1 MNIIYSCYWGGYLA
15 VVAAS
20 LHLGIL
26 KDRDEDFNYK
36 TVLTLPMFDKI
47 KEEHL
52 GKLFYLGKD
61 DKGRNIYV
69 VGCKNSGDI
78 LERALKGI
86 AYIFRI
92 SKTIFVDLNRCN
104 NLFISLGVFLT
115 KRTRLKKQG
124 LLLFVKGIKKNFTK
138 INQIVK
144 NTNTS

>member
-26 KDRDEDFNYK
+26 KDKNFDYK

-47 KEEHL
+47 KEAHL
-52 GKLFYLGKD
+52 GKLFYFGKD

-69 VGCKNSGDI
+69 VGSKNSGDI

-92 SKTIFVDLNRCN
+92 SKTTFIDLNKCN
-104 NLFISLGVFLT
+104 NLFISLGLFLT

-124 LLLFVKGIKKNFTK
+124 LLLIVKGIKKNFRK
-138 INQIVK
+138 INRIVK
-144 NTNTS
+144 NANTS